1 MHQHLTSQLSQLK
14 EKYYRNPF
22 RRKDFHK
29 AVSVFGKKG
38 HRALPLYFLV
48 NVFEQVTEIMHIRD
62 TCVQDYRQ
70 SQEMT
75 ERTPGI
81 EFISINFTYVE
92 VRHLKFF
99 TLVKWI

>member
-22 RRKDFHK
+22 RRKDFDK

-62 TCVQDYRQ
+62 TCVQDSRQ

-75 ERTPGI
+75 ETAPGI